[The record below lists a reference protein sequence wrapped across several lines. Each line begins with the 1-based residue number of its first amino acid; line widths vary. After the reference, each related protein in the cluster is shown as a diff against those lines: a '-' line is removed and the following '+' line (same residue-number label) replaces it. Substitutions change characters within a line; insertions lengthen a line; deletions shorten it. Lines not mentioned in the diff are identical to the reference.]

1 MILYLYYYKYIINK
15 NIINIKDFIYI
26 INYKEVLHN
35 INKNNIK
42 LNFIKKNKK

>member
-1 MILYLYYYKYIINK
+1 LSIEPNPQTTNPNPKTQIPNPQ
-15 NIINIKDFIYI
+15 
-26 INYKEVLHN
+26 VLHN